1 MAWKE
6 SVIKMQP
13 HGVTKRETGPRF
25 LQRPLI
31 IWNASG
37 RSIVT
42 GGYDNRKIYNTLLTS
57 VRKYNNYQEDS
68 TAQIKAE
75 WANKKTLLTLCIQ
88 SCLHFK
94 NKKSQI

>member
-1 MAWKE
+1 MSQLGLVYFPLLSNKRHFRVLMAWKE

-57 VRKYNNYQEDS
+57 VRKYNNYQEES

-75 WANKKTLLTLCIQ
+75 
-88 SCLHFK
+88 
-94 NKKSQI
+94 